1 MIELNGKYTNAK
13 IFTDNVES
21 EAIGQILGLCNHP
34 AFEGAKIRVMPD
46 VHAGA
51 GCTIGTTVI
60 LDKKMVIPNIV
71 GVDIGCGVLTSMF
84 KTEAPI
90 DFKALDDF
98 INANIPYGMSVR
110 ESEHKKLNPVTKSK
124 VLDIVRDLNLGS
136 EERHLNSI
144 GSLGG
149 GNHYIEIGQLEDG
162 TYALSVHTGSR
173 NLGKKVCEYFQE
185 KAVENVN
192 GKADLEAEIKKTID
206 GLKSIGRAKAI
217 EAEIARLRK
226 EFKGGKTGIPK
237 GLEYIENDDFDMYME
252 YMFKCQA
259 MAAENRRLI
268 SEDILSF
275 LGVNPEEQFDTI
287 HNYIEEKETE
297 NYIQDKK
304 GNPIKAG
311 SEIKYIIRKGA
322 ISARYGQMVAIPLN
336 MRDGVIIGLGK
347 GNFEWNSSAP
357 HGAGRLLSRS
367 KAKEA
372 VSLEEFEEAMEGI
385 QTWSVNTNTLDE
397 SPQAYKP
404 AEEIIELVKD
414 TIDIIAIVKP
424 VYNFKAH

>member
-1 MIELNGKYTNAK
+1 MIELNGKYTDAK
-13 IFTDNVES
+13 IFTDSIEP
-21 EAIGQILGLCNHP
+21 EAIGQIFGLCNHP

-51 GCTIGTTVI
+51 GCTIGTTVV

-71 GVDIGCGVLTSMF
+71 GVDIGCGILTTFF
-84 KTEAPI
+84 KTDGPI
-90 DFKALDDF
+90 KDFKPLDDF

-110 ESEHKKLNPVTKSK
+110 ESEHKKLNPITKSK

-149 GNHYIEIGQLEDG
+149 GNHYIEIGQLDDG
-162 TYALSVHTGSR
+162 VYALSVHTGSR

-192 GKADLEAEIKKTID
+192 GKADLEAEIKKTIEE
-206 GLKSIGRAKAI
+206 LKSIGRAKAI
-217 EAEIARLRK
+217 EGEIARLKK
-226 EFKGGKTGIPK
+226 EFKGGKKGIAR
-237 GLEYIENDDFDMYME
+237 GLEYIEGNDFNMYME

-268 SEDILSF
+268 SEDILNF
-275 LGVNPEEQFDTI
+275 LGVKPEEQFDTI
-287 HNYIEEKETE
+287 HNYIEES
-297 NYIQDKK
+297 ND
-304 GNPIKAG
+304 
-311 SEIKYIIRKGA
+311 KYIIRKGA
-322 ISARYGQMVAIPLN
+322 ISAKDGQKVAIPLN
-336 MRDGVIIGLGK
+336 MRDGVIIGIGK
-347 GNFEWNSSAP
+347 GNEDWNHSAP

-367 KAKEA
+367 KAKET
-372 VSLEEFEEAMEGI
+372 VSMEEFKESMEGI
-385 QTWSVNTNTLDE
+385 QTWSVNRSTLDE

-414 TIDIIAIVKP
+414 TIDICHIVKP
-424 VYNFKAH
+424 VYNFKAHD

>member
-1 MIELNGKYTNAK
+1 MIELNGKYTDAK
-13 IFTDNVES
+13 IFTDNIES

-51 GCTIGTTVI
+51 GCTIGTTVV

-71 GVDIGCGVLTSMF
+71 GVDIGCGVLTTLF
-84 KTEAPI
+84 ELDKEI
-90 DFKALDDF
+90 DFKSLDDF

-110 ESEHKKLNPVTKSK
+110 ETEHKKLNPITKSK

-149 GNHYIEIGQLEDG
+149 GNHYLEIGKLDDG

-173 NLGKKVCEYFQE
+173 NLGKKVCEYFQQ
-185 KAVENVN
+185 KAVENIN
-192 GKADLEAEIKKTID
+192 GKKDLQIAIKEKIAELKT
-206 GLKSIGRAKAI
+206 SGRAKEI
-217 EAEIARLRK
+217 EKEIARLSK
-226 EFKGGKTGIPK
+226 EFSGGKKGIAK
-237 GLEYIENDDFDMYME
+237 GLEYIEGDDFDAYMK
-252 YMFKCQA
+252 YMFMCQA

-275 LGVNPEEQFDTI
+275 LGATVNDQFDTI
-287 HNYIEEKETE
+287 HNYIEES
-297 NYIQDKK
+297 N
-304 GNPIKAG
+304 G
-311 SEIKYIIRKGA
+311 SYIIRKGA
-322 ISARYGQMVAIPLN
+322 ISAKKDQWLAIPLN
-336 MRDGVIIGLGK
+336 MRDGVIIGIGK
-347 GNFEWNSSAP
+347 GNDDWNASAP

-367 KAKEA
+367 KAKEV
-372 VSLEEFEEAMEGI
+372 VSLEEFKESMEGI
-385 QTWSVNTNTLDE
+385 QSWSVNSSTIDE

-414 TIDIIAIVKP
+414 TIDICHIVKP
-424 VYNFKAH
+424 VYNFKAHD

>member
-1 MIELNGKYTNAK
+1 MIELNGKYTDAK
-13 IFTDNVES
+13 IFTDSIEP
-21 EAIGQILGLCNHP
+21 EAIGQIFGLCNHP

-51 GCTIGTTVI
+51 GCTIGTTVV

-71 GVDIGCGVLTSMF
+71 GVDIGCGILTTFF
-84 KTEAPI
+84 KTDGPI
-90 DFKALDDF
+90 KDFKPLDDF

-110 ESEHKKLNPVTKSK
+110 ESEHKKLNPITKSK

-149 GNHYIEIGQLEDG
+149 GNHYIEIGQLDDG
-162 TYALSVHTGSR
+162 TYAISVHTGSR

-192 GKADLEAEIKKTID
+192 GKADLEAEIKKTIEE
-206 GLKSIGRAKAI
+206 LKSIGRAKAI
-217 EAEIARLRK
+217 EGEIARLKK
-226 EFKGGKTGIPK
+226 EFKGGKKGIAR
-237 GLEYIENDDFDMYME
+237 GLEYIEGNDFNMYME

-268 SEDILSF
+268 SEDILNF
-275 LGVNPEEQFDTI
+275 LGVKPEEQFDTI
-287 HNYIEEKETE
+287 HNYIEESNDT
-297 NYIQDKK
+297 
-304 GNPIKAG
+304 
-311 SEIKYIIRKGA
+311 YIIRKGA
-322 ISARYGQMVAIPLN
+322 ISAKYGQKVAIPLN
-336 MRDGVIIGLGK
+336 MRDGVIIGIGK
-347 GNFEWNSSAP
+347 GNEDWNHSAP

-367 KAKEA
+367 KAKET
-372 VSLEEFEEAMEGI
+372 VSMEEFEESMEGI
-385 QTWSVNTNTLDE
+385 QTWSVNRSTLDE

-414 TIDIIAIVKP
+414 TIDIWHIVKP
-424 VYNFKAH
+424 VYNFKAHD